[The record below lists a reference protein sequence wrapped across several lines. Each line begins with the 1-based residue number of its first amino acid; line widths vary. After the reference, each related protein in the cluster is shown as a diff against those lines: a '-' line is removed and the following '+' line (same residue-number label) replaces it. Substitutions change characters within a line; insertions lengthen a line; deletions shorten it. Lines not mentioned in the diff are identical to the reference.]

1 MQAEDKDTERSVTY
15 RLVQGDLDK
24 FAIDPATGVVRTI
37 RGLDY
42 EFRQSY
48 RLVVGTEEARLA
60 GQATGDRD
68 REGNALT
75 TVVEIVVEDRN
86 DVPPVFTKTPRSN
99 YVEVNNDA
107 PVGTVVGKP
116 RADFFKKHFNI
127 AEYFHM
133 ILFVPMNS

>member
-107 PVGTVVGKP
+107 PVGTVVGK
-116 RADFFKKHFNI
+116 RSADLYSKHFT
-127 AEYFHM
+127 
-133 ILFVPMNS
+133 PCKWMNLN